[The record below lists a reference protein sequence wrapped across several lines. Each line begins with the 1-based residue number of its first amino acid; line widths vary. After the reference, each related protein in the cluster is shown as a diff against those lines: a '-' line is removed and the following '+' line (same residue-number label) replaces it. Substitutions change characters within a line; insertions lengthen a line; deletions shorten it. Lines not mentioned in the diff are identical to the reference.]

1 MSEYA
6 SDVRLPFGDRLGQV
20 SPVLVAHGTRSAR
33 GLDVIAEIAE
43 AVSRRVGTTR
53 TAFVDVLGPTPSEVI
68 ADTDRPA
75 LLVPAFLA
83 SGYHV
88 RKDLPEHVLASGRT
102 DAIVTRALGPDPA
115 IAAVARLRLIEA
127 GWEPGDA
134 VVLAAAGSSDES
146 ACGQVHLAA
155 RQLESLIGGRVEV
168 GFITTA
174 RPSVPEAIEAAGRGG
189 RRVVVASY
197 LLAPGLF
204 HERLS
209 TYGADV
215 VAAPLGADPRIVDLI
230 VTRMRAAI
238 SPYRR
243 EAAVRLLR
251 R

>member
-1 MSEYA
+1 MTHESF
-6 SDVRLPFGDRLGQV
+6 LPVGDRLRDI
-20 SPVLVAHGTRSAR
+20 SPVLVAHGTRNPH
-33 GLDVIAEIAE
+33 GIDVIAQIAE
-43 AVSRRVGTTR
+43 AVSDRIGTTR

-68 ADTDRPA
+68 ADVDRPA
-75 LLVPAFLA
+75 VLVPAFLA

-88 RKDLPEHVLASGRT
+88 RQDIPHHVQAAGRADT
-102 DAIVTRALGPDPA
+102 VVTRALGPDPT

-127 GWEPGDA
+127 GFEPGDA

-146 ACGQVHLAA
+146 ACAQVYLAA

-174 RPSVPEAIEAAGRGG
+174 SPSVPEAVERAARSG
-189 RRVVVASY
+189 RRVVIASY

-204 HERLS
+204 HNRLH
-209 TYGADV
+209 TYGADA
-215 VAAPLGADPRIVDLI
+215 VAEPLGADRRIADLI
-230 VTRMRAAI
+230 VTRMRAAV

-243 EAAVRLLR
+243 QPVAR

>member
-1 MSEYA
+1 MRHRHTRQY
-6 SDVRLPFGDRLGQV
+6 LPFGDRLRDI
-20 SPVLVAHGTRSAR
+20 SPVLVAHGTRNPH
-33 GLDVIAEIAE
+33 GVNVIAKIAE
-43 AVSRRVGTTR
+43 AVGEQVGATR

-68 ADTDRPA
+68 ADVDRPA
-75 LLVPAFLA
+75 VLVPAFLA

-88 RKDLPEHVLASGRT
+88 RKDLPEHVEAAGRSDT
-102 DAIVTRALGPDPA
+102 IVTRALGPDPS
-115 IAAVARLRLIEA
+115 IADVARLRLVEA

-155 RQLESLIGGRVEV
+155 RQLESIIGGRVEV

-174 RPSVPEAIEAAGRGG
+174 TPSAPEAVARASRHG
-189 RRVVVASY
+189 RRVVIASY

-204 HERLS
+204 HQRLH
-209 TYGADV
+209 TYGADL
-215 VAAPLGADPRIVDLI
+215 VADPLGADRRIVDLI

-243 EAAVRLLR
+243 QAPIRG
-251 R
+251 